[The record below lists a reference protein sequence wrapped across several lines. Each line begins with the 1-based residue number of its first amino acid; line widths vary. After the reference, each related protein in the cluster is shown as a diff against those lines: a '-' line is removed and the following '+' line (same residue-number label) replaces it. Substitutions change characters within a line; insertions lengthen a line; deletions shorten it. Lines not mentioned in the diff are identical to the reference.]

1 MTGVKS
7 PLLSIHDDT
16 SSFFHGNP
24 GAKDSQGCVRR
35 FSLRYNP
42 SRLLFDCLCHVQ
54 SPVLSSALLLMCV
67 TKRILINVIFV
78 VSHAIRHIRHNHPQR
93 DGRNVHL
100 LLQLHRHLLHRE
112 IHVGQVVQ
120 PTANRQMVVVIISV
134 VHRHDFHHSRLRNHK
149 QGHSQRRS

>member
-1 MTGVKS
+1 MTGARS
-7 PLLSIHDDT
+7 SFLSIHDDT
-16 SSFFHGNP
+16 SSFFHDNP
-24 GAKDSQGCVRR
+24 GAKDSQGGIRR

-54 SPVLSSALLLMCV
+54 SPLLSSALLLMCV
-67 TKRILINVIFV
+67 TKIILVNVIFV
-78 VSHAIRHIRHNHPQR
+78 VSHTIRHIRHNHPQR

-112 IHVGQVVQ
+112 IHVRQVVQ
-120 PTANRQMVVVIISV
+120 STANRQMVVVIISV

-149 QGHSQRRS
+149 QGHSQRRP

>member
-1 MTGVKS
+1 MTGAKS

-24 GAKDSQGCVRR
+24 GTKDSQGGVRR

-42 SRLLFDCLCHVQ
+42 SRLLFHCLCHVQ
-54 SPVLSSALLLMCV
+54 SPLLSPALLLMCV
-67 TKRILINVIFV
+67 TNIILINVIFV
-78 VSHAIRHIRHNHPQR
+78 VSHTIRHIRHNHPQR

-100 LLQLHRHLLHRE
+100 LLQFHRHILPRE
-112 IHVGQVVQ
+112 IHVRQVVQ
-120 PTANRQMVVVIISV
+120 PAANRQVVVVIISV